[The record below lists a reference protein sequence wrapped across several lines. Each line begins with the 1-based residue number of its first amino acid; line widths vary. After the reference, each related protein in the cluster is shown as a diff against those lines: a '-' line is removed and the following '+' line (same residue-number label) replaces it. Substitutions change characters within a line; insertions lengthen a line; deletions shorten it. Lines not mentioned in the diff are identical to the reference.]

1 MTTNAVTQ
9 RQPAP
14 EGAAEIPVGEYVAL
28 VDAADAELV
37 RGYRWRPMKSK
48 SRKVYAYTVIGG
60 KTIGLHRL
68 ILGTDSSL
76 DTDHRDGNPLN
87 NRRSNLR
94 AATHSQNMANKAA
107 HRNNRSGLKGVYRAP
122 TGKGGGRPWRA
133 AIQAKKQ
140 RHFLGTFTTAEQ
152 AARAYDEAAR
162 EHHGEFAHLNFPI
175 EVSS

>member
-1 MTTNAVTQ
+1 MSAVEG
-9 RQPAP
+9 RPVP
-14 EGAAEIPVGEYVAL
+14 EGAVAIQVSGYTVL
-28 VDAADAELV
+28 IDEADLELV
-37 RGYRWRPMKSK
+37 GGYRWRAMKSK
-48 SRKVYAYTVIGG
+48 SGKVYAYTVVGG
-60 KTIGLHRL
+60 KTVGLHRL
-68 ILGTDSSL
+68 ILGTDSGL

-94 AATHSQNMANKAA
+94 PATHSQNMANKAA

-122 TGKGGGRPWRA
+122 MGKGGGRPWRA
-133 AIQAKKQ
+133 AIQAKKR

-162 EHHGEFAHLNFPI
+162 EHHGEFAHLNFPN